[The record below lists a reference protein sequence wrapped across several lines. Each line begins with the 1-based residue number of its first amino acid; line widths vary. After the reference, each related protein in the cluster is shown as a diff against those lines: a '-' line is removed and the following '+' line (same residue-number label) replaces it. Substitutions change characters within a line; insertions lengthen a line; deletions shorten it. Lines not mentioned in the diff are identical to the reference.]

1 MHKKWLQV
9 IDEGVAKIKEDELEL
24 GLTVL
29 RKVQEHGKAIP
40 EVMLY
45 LADVWYQLGHLEQA
59 KEVSRMVMGSV
70 PERSEIRMETEL
82 LLAEIALDE
91 EQFDEAQAML
101 YSLMEEGFEEARI
114 YLLLG
119 DLYALQG
126 LDEVAVKYVE
136 QARRLEPDNQQLLVA
151 LSELYSRLGRN
162 SDAVAYLQQVDHPD
176 LSSLVT
182 RARTLAQSGDFEA
195 AYDLYRQA
203 LERDQSPEILF
214 GCGMMAFH
222 LGRLVEAE
230 GHIEKLL
237 VLDEE
242 YVTAYPLLAD
252 IALASGQTEKAI
264 TALKQYVSLSGF
276 DTDQIRRLVALLQ
289 QAGRYE
295 EAREYQNL
303 HDQWDL
309 SEEETDI

>member
-1 MHKKWLQV
+1 MHEKWLRV
-9 IDEGVAKIKEDELEL
+9 IDEGVAKIKENQLEM

-59 KEVSRMVMGSV
+59 KDAARLALNGAAENV
-70 PERSEIRMETEL
+70 EIRRETEQ

-91 EQFDEAQAML
+91 GEYDEAQAIL
-101 YSLMEEGFEEARI
+101 YRLLEEGLKEVRV

-136 QARRLEPDNQQLLVA
+136 QASQLEPENEDLLVA
-151 LSELYSRLGRN
+151 LSELYARLGRN
-162 SDAVAYLQQVDHPD
+162 SEAVACLKRVKQPD
-176 LSSLVT
+176 LASLVM
-182 RARTLAQSGDFEA
+182 RARALAQSGDFEA
-195 AYDLYRQA
+195 ALEVYRKA
-203 LERDQSPEILF
+203 LEQKELPEILF
-214 GCGMMAFH
+214 GGGMVAYH
-222 LGRLVEAE
+222 LGHLAEAQTYLERLLA
-230 GHIEKLL
+230 
-237 VLDEE
+237 LDEE

-252 IALASGQTEKAI
+252 IALAAGNSEKAI
-264 TALKQYVSLSGF
+264 TALKQYVNLSGF
-276 DTDQIRRLVALLQ
+276 EIGQIRRLVGLLQ

-295 EAREYQNL
+295 EAKEYQTL
-303 HDQWDL
+303 YDQWN
-309 SEEETDI
+309 EESNS